1 MGAFAWNAFLEWIT
15 SDLIFGSTRMIFYSR
30 AARADTQV
38 QLASQR
44 LSTRLAFF
52 SLGFATAAWA
62 PLIPFAQ
69 QRLHLNHAD
78 FGLLLLCTGLGAI
91 LAMPTTGLLIYR
103 LGCKTLIAFALILL
117 LTLLPVLALGTTALT
132 MAVILFFFGTAA
144 GSLGVA
150 VNFQAVIV
158 EKNSEKPMMSGFH
171 GMCSLGGLIGV
182 MSVTALLAFGVTPFV
197 SIISISM
204 ILVLM
209 SLLTVPYALSAHQQ
223 KNTSQG
229 DSHQIID
236 TAKKPPTLLV
246 TLIGLIC
253 FISFLS
259 EGAAMDWSGIYLTTQ
274 YSMNAAYAGLGYTF
288 FAIAMTSGRLF
299 GQKALHLLGENKLI
313 NSSVICAFIGLA
325 TIVVA
330 PHWIFV
336 LIGYALLGLGS
347 ANIVPIMFSRV
358 GKQSTMQ
365 KAAALSCVSTM
376 AYTGSLTGP
385 ALVGVIGE
393 YIGLSLVFTGLAIMI
408 ISILMLNYF
417 SQLQAK

>member
-1 MGAFAWNAFLEWIT
+1 
-15 SDLIFGSTRMIFYSR
+15 MIFYSR
-30 AARADTQV
+30 AARADTQI

-103 LGCKTLIAFALILL
+103 LGCKTLIAFALLLL
-117 LTLLPVLALGTTALT
+117 LTLLPTLVLGSTALI

-182 MSVTALLAFGVTPFV
+182 MSVTTLLALGVSPLASV
-197 SIISISM
+197 LLISM

-209 SLLTVPYALSAHQQ
+209 SLLAIPYALAAHQQ
-223 KNTSQG
+223 KSASQ
-229 DSHQIID
+229 DDNHQITD
-236 TAKKPPTLLV
+236 VPKKRPTLLV
-246 TLIGLIC
+246 ILIGLIC

-274 YSMNAAYAGLGYTF
+274 YNMNAAYAGLGYTF
-288 FAIAMTSGRLF
+288 FAITMTLGRLF
-299 GQKALHLLGENKLI
+299 GQKALQFLGENKLI
-313 NSSVICAFIGLA
+313 NCSVICAFIGLIS
-325 TIVVA
+325 IVAA
-330 PHWIFV
+330 PHWISV
-336 LIGYALLGLGS
+336 LFGYALLGLGS

-358 GKQSTMQ
+358 GKQNTMQ

-385 ALVGVIGE
+385 ALVGIIGE
-393 YIGLSLVFTGLAIMI
+393 YIGLSLVFTGLAIML